1 MSDTSALDTLRIEKQ
16 ATPAGMAYHAARHP
30 KTGDGLTAVT
40 NIATKQ
46 TSVMLDGQPI
56 GRVHTLS
63 DMPPGALLWRAES
76 YRTPGFWCGRSLW
89 DGTGPDGYF
98 QDPVEAMAAMVAD
111 SIEWEND
118 TPMRNGLNHA
128 DDFQIAERAMIPGFV
143 LTARITSEGRACF
156 AVWSTANWTT
166 GCYSLPLL
174 DRYAET
180 FDDAQRL
187 ATSAGAALLVTG
199 VTWSMVDAEL
209 TITRWLEAQHL
220 PPRRVW

>member
-1 MSDTSALDTLRIEKQ
+1 MSDFSALDNLRITNQ
-16 ATPAGMAYHAARHP
+16 ATPAGTAYHAARHS
-30 KTGDGLTAVT
+30 TEARGLTAVT
-40 NIATKQ
+40 SLATKQ
-46 TSVMLDGQPI
+46 TSVMLDGRPI
-56 GRVHTLS
+56 GRVHALNDTA
-63 DMPPGALLWRAES
+63 PGAFLWRAES
-76 YRTPGFWCGRSLW
+76 FQVPGLWCGRSLW
-89 DGTGPDGYF
+89 SGTGPDGYF
-98 QDPVEAMAAMVAD
+98 QDPVEAMAAVVVD
-111 SIEWEND
+111 NIGWETD
-118 TPMRNGLNHA
+118 TPMHNGLTST

-156 AVWSTANWTT
+156 AVWSSANWTT

-187 ATSAGAALLVTG
+187 ATSAGAALLVAG

-220 PPRRVW
+220 PPRGVW